1 MVLNPFFQQGSRGE
15 QNLVQDLINE
25 QLKIYGIEIFYIP
38 RKYVNERTIIREV
51 VTSKFDDSYPIEAYV
66 DTYEGY
72 DENPTLLSKFGI
84 QQTNEVS
91 LVISQERFETYI
103 SPLMKNESNVKLSS
117 RPKEGDLIY
126 FPLGDRLFEIK
137 YVEHE
142 KPFYQ
147 LQKNYTYILKCELFR
162 YGNEVID
169 TGVEEIDNELVG
181 DELRGI
187 NDETNQLTSLGSIQ
201 SLTVVGVGNTA
212 NAITT
217 FIESGSLKAIKVSNR
232 GSGYT
237 KIPTV
242 GISSAPSGGVTAVG
256 IASMIYGITVCT
268 DSANKKA
275 GSVQSVTLIN
285 PGSGYTTTPKIK
297 FTGGYG
303 SGAAASAVDG
313 FRTIGVVT
321 VTDGGSGFT
330 TAPVVTFST
339 PIHVGAAATAV
350 LDTPMVAL
358 GVSITSA
365 PISIGASNFL
375 FPGGTTGGAFY
386 KSAPFVVFGLPDIT
400 PTTATA
406 TATMGDYATT
416 GGTVASIAISTAGS
430 YYAEVPTV
438 SISGPVVSLAA
449 ATISIDG
456 DSINPSSIAFSTTGR
471 AYRVAP
477 TVAITTSGFH
487 TIPTQNAVGI
497 ATIHPITGIVTAVSF
512 DANDP
517 WSAGTGATIGA
528 GYTQAPGISFSGITA
543 AVGASATA
551 ILSGVGTITSI
562 AIGNSG
568 FGYAP
573 GVTATV
579 TIGAGG
585 TNVPFRAVGV
595 ATIRFNSIK
604 TTGTI
609 GIGSTVITGIGTTN
623 IIVGDRVRLESGF
636 NATYNFIPSGTF
648 VAGLGTD
655 SIILSNAATNVGI
668 ATSSFEFGINRCGIV
683 TGINITYGG
692 GGYLYP
698 PTVTIQNDITVSN
711 YHEEVAG
718 VHTARGIAVLN
729 SEGKVDSIQI
739 TDAGA
744 KYVIGTGTTVISVS
758 IASPPQLDSSGLAA
772 GNFKFNE
779 IVTGSISGATGRV
792 RAWDASA
799 NILELGNIAG
809 TFAISEVVTGSDS
822 GAKQILR
829 VVGRLDSDS
838 NDTNRDPVDDYFAD
852 NKAIEKEADAILDFS
867 EQNPF
872 GTP

>member
-25 QLKIYGIEIFYIP
+25 QLKIYGIEIYYIP

-169 TGVEEIDNELVG
+169 TGVDEIDNELVG

-212 NAITT
+212 DAITT
-217 FIESGSLKAIKVSNR
+217 FIESGSLRTIKVSNR
-232 GSGYT
+232 GAGYT
-237 KIPTV
+237 KVPTV

-256 IASMIYGITVCT
+256 ISSMIYGITVCT
-268 DSANKKA
+268 DSANKNA
-275 GSVQSVTLIN
+275 GSVQAVNLTN

-297 FTGGYG
+297 FIGGYG

-321 VTDGGSGFT
+321 VTDAGSGFA
-330 TAPVVTFST
+330 TAPTVTFST

-358 GVSITSA
+358 GVSIISA
-365 PISIGASNFL
+365 PISIGASNYL
-375 FPGGTTGGAFY
+375 FPGGTTGGVFY
-386 KSAPFVVFGLPDIT
+386 KSAPSVVFGLPDIT

-406 TATMGDYATT
+406 TVTMGDYATT

-438 SISGPVVSLAA
+438 TISSPVVSLASG
-449 ATISIDG
+449 SIG
-456 DSINPSSIAFSTTGR
+456 ITAGGAINPGSLAFTTTGR
-471 AYRVAP
+471 AYTTAP
-477 TVAITTSGFH
+477 TVAITTSGFF
-487 TIPTQNAVGI
+487 TPPTQTAIGV

-517 WSAGTGATIGA
+517 WATGTGATIGA
-528 GYTQAPGISFSGITA
+528 GYTQAPAISFSGSTG

-573 GVTATV
+573 GTTATV

-585 TNVPFRAVGV
+585 TNVPFRAIGV

-636 NATYNFIPSGTF
+636 DANYNFIPSGTF
-648 VAGLGTD
+648 VTGLGTD

-668 ATSSFEFGINRCGIV
+668 ATSSFEFGIDRCGIV

-718 VHTARGIAVLN
+718 VHTARGIAILN
-729 SEGKVDSIQI
+729 STGKVDSIQI

-758 IASPPQLDSSGLAA
+758 IASPPQMDST
-772 GNFKFNE
+772 GNFEFNE
-779 IVTGSISGATGRV
+779 IVTGSVSGATGRV

-799 NILELGNIAG
+799 NILELGSVAG
-809 TFAISEVVTGSDS
+809 TFVINETVTGSDS
-822 GAKQILR
+822 GATQILR
-829 VVGRLDSDS
+829 VVGRLDSDN

-852 NKAIEKEADAILDFS
+852 NKAIEKAADAILDFS

-872 GTP
+872 GIP